1 MTFSSR
7 FACAFFGLFCCLT
20 ARAAEPVAQPRE
32 LWLYYPV
39 NLLVDQNIDKLQ
51 QIWGRAAAV
60 GYTHILL
67 ADSKFSRLNVM
78 DKRYFAN
85 VERTKK
91 IAAELKLTVVPALF
105 SVGYSNDLLSNDPN
119 LAEGLA
125 VKDAP
130 FVVGADGVARLKPEA
145 GVGFRPKFDF
155 ADAGV
160 KVDVAARTATVS
172 DNRGNARMNQK
183 LKLTPHRHYH
193 VSVQVKTD
201 NYTGKPEIKALAS
214 DGVSLNW
221 TNIHVKR
228 TQDWTTENVTFNTL
242 DHSDITLYLG
252 VWGDAKGTL
261 QWKDWRIEEV
271 GLLNV
276 LRRAGTPLVVRAGDK
291 TLVEGKDFEPVSDP
305 RMGTVPWAG
314 AYEVFHESPGIRTK
328 GLAEGTE
335 LHVSWYHPHIIYDE
349 QMACCLSDPKINEIL
364 TDQAKRMRELWAAPG
379 YMMSHDEIRVAN
391 QDEACSKTG
400 KTPGQLL
407 ADNAR
412 FCTGLLKG
420 VTAYAWNDMF
430 DPFHNAVKGPYYL
443 VNGPWTNSW
452 EGLDKS
458 VVIMN
463 WNFGKR
469 DQSLKFFA
477 DRGHRQILAG
487 YYDHKPEQIKDWLAS
502 ASKVQG
508 VIGVMY
514 TTWQNDYSKIEA
526 FAKLARE

>member
-1 MTFSSR
+1 MFHPLRRLCMIVLLLLGCFS
-7 FACAFFGLFCCLT
+7 T
-20 ARAAEPVAQPRE
+20 RAAEPPRE

-39 NLLVDQNIDKLQ
+39 NLLVDQNIDKLR
-51 QIWGRAAAV
+51 QIWGKAAKT

-91 IAAELKLTVVPALF
+91 IAAELKLTIVPAVF
-105 SVGYSNDLLSNDPN
+105 PIGYSNDLLSNDSN

-130 FVVGADGVARLKPEA
+130 FVVADDVARLKAEP
-145 GVGFRPKFDF
+145 GFGFRPKFDF
-155 ADAGV
+155 ADEGV
-160 KVDVAARTATVS
+160 KMDAAAQTATVT
-172 DNRGNARMNQK
+172 NNQGNARMNQK
-183 LKLTPHRHYH
+183 LKLMPHRHYH

-201 NYTGKPEIKALAS
+201 NYTGKPEIKALAG

-221 TNIHVKR
+221 TNIHVKK
-228 TQDWTTENVTFNTL
+228 TQDWTTHHITFNTL
-242 DHSDITLYLG
+242 EHSDITLYLG

-276 LRRAGTPLVVRAGDK
+276 LRRPGAPLAVRAGDRVL
-291 TLVEGKDFEPVSDP
+291 TEGKDYEPVSDP

-314 AYEVFHESPGIRTK
+314 AYEVFHESPPIRTK
-328 GLAEGTE
+328 GIAGGTE
-335 LHVSWYHPHIIYDE
+335 LRVSWYHPHIIYDE
-349 QMACCLSDPKINEIL
+349 QMACCFAEPKVREL
-364 TDQAKRMRELWAAPG
+364 LADQAKRMRELWAAPG
-379 YMMSHDEIRVAN
+379 YMMSHDEIRVCN
-391 QDEACSKTG
+391 QDESCVSIG
-400 KTPGQLL
+400 KTPGQML

-412 FCTGLLKG
+412 FCTGLLEG
-420 VTAYAWNDMF
+420 ATVYAWNDMF

-443 VNGPWTNSW
+443 VNGPWTDSW

-502 ASKVQG
+502 AAKVQG

-514 TTWQNDYSKIEA
+514 TTWRNDYSNIEA

>member
-1 MTFSSR
+1 MTTLHR
-7 FACAFFGLFCCLT
+7 CAFALFIVSCCLT
-20 ARAAEPVAQPRE
+20 ARAAEPASRE
-32 LWLYYPV
+32 LWVYYPT
-39 NLLVDQNIDKLQ
+39 NLLVDQNVDKLR
-51 QIWGRAAAV
+51 QIWGRAAQA
-60 GYTHILL
+60 GYTHVLL
-67 ADSKFSRLNVM
+67 ADSKFSRLGAM

-85 VERTKK
+85 VERTRQV
-91 IAAELKLTVVPALF
+91 AAELKLTVVPALF
-105 SVGYSNDLLSNDPN
+105 SVGYSNDLLGNDPN
-119 LAEGLA
+119 LAEGLP

-130 FVVGADGVARLKPEA
+130 FVVKDGVARLRPDPA
-145 GVGFRPKFDF
+145 VAFRPKFDF
-155 ADAGV
+155 VDQGV
-160 KVDVAARTATVS
+160 TVDQAAHVATVS
-172 DNRGNARMNQK
+172 NNASNARLNQK
-183 LKLTPHRHYH
+183 LKLTPYRHYH

-201 NYTGKPEIKALAS
+201 GYTGKPEVKALAA

-221 TNIHVKR
+221 TNLHVKP
-228 TQDWTTENVTFNTL
+228 TQDWTTQHVTFNSL
-242 DHSDITLYLG
+242 DHTDVTLYLG
-252 VWGDAKGTL
+252 VWGAAKGTL

-276 LRRAGTPLVVRAGDK
+276 LRRDGAPLSVRAGDK
-291 TLVEGKDFEPVSDP
+291 RLVEGTDFEPIKDP

-314 AYEVFHESPGIRTK
+314 AYEVFHESPAIVTK
-328 GLAEGTE
+328 GLADGTE
-335 LHVSWYHPHIIYDE
+335 LRVSWYHPHIIYDE
-349 QMACCLSDPKINEIL
+349 QMACCLGDPKLKEIL
-364 TDQAKRMRELWAAPG
+364 TDQAQRMRKIWNASG
-379 YMMSHDEIRVAN
+379 YMMSHDEIRVCN
-391 QDEACSKTG
+391 QDEACLKTG

-412 FCTGLLKG
+412 FCTHLLEG
-420 VTAYAWNDMF
+420 STVYAWNDMF

-443 VNGPWTNSW
+443 VNGPWTDSW

-502 ASKVQG
+502 AAKVQG

-514 TTWQNDYSKIEA
+514 TTWRNDYSNLEA